1 MGQNELPSVRG
12 QSRKASRRMSC
23 VQSAPHDS
31 GSGVLGQERQA
42 VYRLYHQAARKGWG
56 QGRLPCQK
64 VVCPCCVGFPIM
76 PVLRHSILL
85 SLQPGVDGYNLTNC
99 GRRCVG
105 KSQKPALRTF
115 NLQSLLL
122 RLYAVGDSGVH
133 QRLLEQKFYS
143 DVQFGCAAQK
153 LMHYSGAH
161 RFTTTV
167 CRMNKG
173 PSEWDRLNLDPFSPS
188 YRRASQWEG

>member
-1 MGQNELPSVRG
+1 MVDWIIACIHIFKEE
-12 QSRKASRRMSC
+12 ASFQ
-23 VQSAPHDS
+23 VA
-31 GSGVLGQERQA
+31 
-42 VYRLYHQAARKGWG
+42 
-56 QGRLPCQK
+56 
-64 VVCPCCVGFPIM
+64 CPCRVGFFPRT
-76 PVLRHSILL
+76 LLANSIRL

-115 NLQSLLL
+115 NLQFLLV

-153 LMHYSGAH
+153 LMRYSGAH
-161 RFTTTV
+161 RFTATV